1 MSYKTIFRDIL
12 KSNYKIKKVDS
23 EVLNISYNKRVVKC
37 KYFLLL
43 NQLEINNTTSLITW
57 SDANPYIDKKTVEIA
72 KNVRELLTDKK
83 YIMNNNSQLI
93 YKNDFVDLI
102 NTLIKNSLTFN
113 YNNDTYNCIWIIN
126 NNVNNYNEIYMIT
139 ELITF

>member
-43 NQLEINNTTSLITW
+43 NQLEINNTSSLITW

-126 NNVNNYNEIYMIT
+126 NNVNDYNEIYMIT

>member
-12 KSNYKIKKVDS
+12 KSDYKIKKVDS

-43 NQLEINNTTSLITW
+43 NQLEINNTSSLITW
-57 SDANPYIDKKTVEIA
+57 SDANPYIDKKTIEIA
-72 KNVRELLTDKK
+72 KKVRKLLTDKK
-83 YIMNNNSQLI
+83 YIINNNSQLI

-126 NNVNNYNEIYMIT
+126 NNVNDYNEIYMIT